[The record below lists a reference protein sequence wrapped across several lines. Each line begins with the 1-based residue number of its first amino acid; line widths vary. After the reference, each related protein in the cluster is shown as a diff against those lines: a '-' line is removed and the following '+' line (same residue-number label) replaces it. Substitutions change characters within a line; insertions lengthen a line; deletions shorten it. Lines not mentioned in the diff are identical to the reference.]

1 LALAIWQETVSAFD
15 TATESYLR
23 HRGIGLYVP
32 ESLRH
37 HRALKHYP
45 TGLTFD
51 AMVASVQDSTGQ
63 IVAAHRSYL
72 LPDGTGKA
80 QVSSPKMALGPLGD
94 GAVRL
99 AGSAPAMGL
108 AEGIETGLSVMEQF
122 EIGVW
127 CALGSRL
134 DAVSFP
140 NEVREIQIFA
150 DNGEAGRRAAEK
162 AAERLYSEGRRV
174 FLRFPPPEYSDW
186 NDVLMGKVAA

>member
-1 LALAIWQETVSAFD
+1 LAVWQETISASG
-15 TATESYLR
+15 TVTERYLR
-23 HRGIGLYVP
+23 YRGIGLHVP

-51 AMVASVQDSTGQ
+51 AMVAAVQDGNGE
-63 IVAAHRSYL
+63 IVAVHRTYL

-99 AGSAPAMGL
+99 AGDAPAIGL
-108 AEGIETGLSVMEQF
+108 AEGIETGLSVMELF
-122 EIGVW
+122 DIPVW
-127 CALGSRL
+127 AALGSRL

-140 NEVREIQIFA
+140 REVRELQIFG
-150 DNGEAGRRAAEK
+150 DNGEAGHAAANK
-162 AAERLYSEGRRV
+162 AAAKLHAEGRHV
-174 FLRFPPPEYSDW
+174 FLRFPPPEYGDW
-186 NDVLMGKVAA
+186 NDVLRGREAA